1 MKVLV
6 CGGRT
11 YESEGF
17 LNYTLDT
24 INAIA
29 GIDAVVHGDAGK
41 FYDAPDYGCESECEE
56 CDSGEHVAGFW
67 VGADKL
73 AGQWARRHKV
83 PEKFYK
89 PDWKQGRKAG
99 PIRNQLMLDTEK
111 PDLVVAF
118 PGGRGTAD
126 MVKRAKAGG
135 YKVYQVAEES

>member
-11 YESEGF
+11 YEDSDT
-17 LNYTLDT
+17 LSLVLDT
-24 INAIA
+24 IHVSV
-29 GIDAVVHGDAGK
+29 GIERIIHGDAGK
-41 FYDAPDYGCESECEE
+41 FYDYPSHYSVPEGALP
-56 CDSGEHVAGFW
+56 GFW

-73 AGQWARRHKV
+73 AGQWARRRGVSESFHKA
-83 PEKFYK
+83 
-89 PDWKQGRKAG
+89 DWKKYGRKAG
-99 PIRNQLMLDTEK
+99 PIRNQYMLDHHQ